1 MLYGAVTD
9 MIIGVYYKVYNFLG
23 YGFLEKV
30 YENAMVMDLI
40 ERVFQVT
47 QQQSVNVYYKG
58 RVVGDYFADVIVND
72 KIILEL
78 KASEALRQ
86 EHVAQLT
93 NYLKATQMELGLLL
107 NFGRK
112 PEFQR
117 VIFSNRAGD
126 TSKNLFT

>member
-40 ERVFQVT
+40 ERGFQVT